1 LEGSQ
6 IRGLRIYSP
15 DSDVGRLI
23 EELKVSEVLLAIPS
37 ISRTRR
43 SIIINQ
49 FESYPVV
56 VRSLPGVAELAQ
68 GKISVADLQQVSIV
82 DLLGRDVVKPNQDLL
97 GKNIAG
103 KVVMVTGAGGSI
115 GSELCRQIASLKP
128 KALVLFEISE
138 LALYTIER
146 ELSVANIDVYP
157 ILGSVN
163 DTKRLLQVLKHFK
176 VDTIYHAAAYKHV
189 PMVEFNNTEGVNNN
203 VLGTLKCAQAAIDAK
218 VKTFVLIST
227 EAIFLPSKS

>member
-1 LEGSQ
+1 
-6 IRGLRIYSP
+6 
-15 DSDVGRLI
+15 
-23 EELKVSEVLLAIPS
+23 
-37 ISRTRR
+37 
-43 SIIINQ
+43 
-49 FESYPVV
+49 
-56 VRSLPGVAELAQ
+56 
-68 GKISVADLQQVSIV
+68 
-82 DLLGRDVVKPNQDLL
+82 
-97 GKNIAG
+97 
-103 KVVMVTGAGGSI
+103 
-115 GSELCRQIASLKP
+115 LCRQIASLKP

-203 VLGTLKCAQAAIDAK
+203 VLGTLKCTQAAI
-218 VKTFVLIST
+218 VICLVNSGIT
-227 EAIFLPSKS
+227 EPLEPNTLPKRTIVN